1 MTPEAI
7 MPRIIAGGED
17 REFAVRVFYERYASA
32 MMRFYMYRGLSADE
46 AQDVFQNTLIKVI
59 RNAASYHDSGQE
71 NAWFWQISRNVLTD
85 YQRQKYRSQEI
96 EVAVEY
102 LEDLPVAAPETD
114 TAVQSVDGCVESGLS
129 RFKEKEP
136 DRVYALS
143 LQMNG
148 YSIKEIGERIG
159 RTVAATKEYLSQC
172 RKKAQPFVAHCF
184 ELLKA

>member
-1 MTPEAI
+1 MTLEAI
-7 MPRIIAGGED
+7 MPQIIAGGED
-17 REFAVRVFYERYASA
+17 REYAVRVFYERYASA
-32 MMRFYMYRGLSADE
+32 MMRFYIYRGLNADE

-59 RNAASYHDSGQE
+59 RNAAQYHDSGQE

-85 YQRQKYRSQEI
+85 YQRQKYRNQQI
-96 EVAVEY
+96 EVAVDN
-102 LEDLPVAAPETD
+102 LEELPVAAPESD
-114 TAVQSVDGCVESGLS
+114 SADQSVDGCVEMGLS
-129 RFKEKEP
+129 RFKEQEP

-148 YSIKEIGERIG
+148 LNIKEISERIG

-184 ELLKA
+184 ELLRA